1 MEQAE
6 TISVT
11 LPADIVRTIREKVA
25 GGAYASADELVAEAL
40 REWHDEQFEELDL
53 PDWMRE
59 RIQQSLEDPRPSR
72 PIEEVFE
79 RIERRHAERLKTF
92 GHARTCSVRG

>member
-1 MEQAE
+1 MDEGE

-11 LPADIVRTIREKVA
+11 LPADLVRTIREKVA
-25 GGAYASADELVAEAL
+25 GGAYASAGELVAEVL
-40 REWHDEQFEELDL
+40 RDWQDEQFEELDL

-79 RIERRHAERLKTF
+79 RLERSHAEQFKPS
-92 GHARTCSVRG
+92 GGDA